1 MINCRCEDDFIWITL
16 SQRGDDEGWACA
28 AVNRET
34 LPASPNGAFRDDG
47 RALRNGTAFN

>member
-16 SQRGDDEGWACA
+16 SQRGDGEGGACA

-34 LPASPNGAFRDDG
+34 LPASPDGAFRDDG
-47 RALRNGTAFN
+47 PSAS